1 MPVLVIICSFLLKII
16 SVMSALIMEQVNK
29 NLVKLLEIIPCA
41 HIISVI
47 CKLAKCSLS
56 KKMRNPH

>member
-29 NLVKLLEIIPCA
+29 NLVKLLEIIQCA

-47 CKLAKCSLS
+47 YKLAKCSLS